1 MHDVAGKGKNVEICK
16 KRSKKERERARNI
29 ARDKRYKVEDKALKE
44 DEEDEASASGNEEC
58 FALEKRDAHSFSSR
72 PSSEADREIETR
84 A

>member
-16 KRSKKERERARNI
+16 KRSKKERERERARNI

-44 DEEDEASASGNEEC
+44 DEEDEASGNEEC